1 MGQGLHTKVCQ
12 VAAQA
17 FGIPIEQVFVNDTST
32 DKVANQIATAASLST
47 DLYGMC
53 TLDACR
59 QIMAR
64 LKPYREKCG
73 PDASLRDVAHAAFFD
88 RVDLSA
94 HGFYA
99 PDKSMCTYDIAKPK
113 PDDYPDNL
121 PENSWKGQPFNYFT
135 QGVAYSEVEIDV
147 LTGNHRTLRADVV
160 VDVGSS
166 INPAI
171 DIGQIEGAFFQG
183 MGWST
188 IEEVIYSDDDHT
200 WSGKRSNLFTQ
211 GPGTYKIPAFNDHPE
226 EFNVSLLEDA
236 ENPVAVHSSKA
247 VGEPPFFLG
256 SSVFYA
262 IKDAVG
268 SFRAEATGKDQYF
281 EFRMPGTSERIRM
294 TANDVISMRAKTI
307 MLGDQD
313 AAEKYQTQGSY

>member
-1 MGQGLHTKVCQ
+1 VY
-12 VAAQA
+12 
-17 FGIPIEQVFVNDTST
+17 VNDTST
-32 DKVANQIATAASLST
+32 DKVANTIASAASMST

-64 LKPYREKCG
+64 LVPFREQLG
-73 PDASLRDVAHAAFFD
+73 PDATLGQLATAAHFA

-99 PDKSMCTYDIAKPK
+99 PDQSRCNWGFDREKPADFPADK
-113 PDDYPDNL
+113 

-135 QGVAYSEVEIDV
+135 QGVAYCEVEIDV
-147 LTGNHRTLRADVV
+147 LTGNHKTLRADVV

-171 DIGQIEGAFFQG
+171 DIGQIEGAFVQG

-188 IEEVIYSDDDHT
+188 IEEIIYSDEDHQ
-200 WSGKRSNLFTQ
+200 WCGKRSNLFTQ
-211 GPGTYKIPAFNDHPE
+211 GPGTYKIPAFNDQPE
-226 EFNVSLLEDA
+226 VFNVSLMEDVD
-236 ENPVAVHSSKA
+236 NPFAVHSSKA
-247 VGEPPFFLG
+247 IGEPPFFLG

-262 IKDAVG
+262 IKDAVR
-268 SFRAEATGKDQYF
+268 SFRKEATGKDSYF

-294 TANDVISMRAKTI
+294 QTNDSISMKAKTN
-307 MLGDQD
+307 MLGDEK
-313 AAEKYQTQGSY
+313 AAEAYQTQGSY